1 MSENIVKIHH
11 TSLITVNQHPFTF
24 IILTSDTYTV
34 CIRVGSHNEVC
45 INFFSQIHSH
55 RKSFGIFRVRRDD
68 SREVTVLNHLF
79 GNSKHIF
86 KSPHLQSTRNQH
98 HTCTVNRSINNLHVF
113 VAGDCFRI
121 NRNCLHHVQIN
132 FVYIFT
138 DNLNQIRIA
147 LEFDIS
153 SRGNSVYF
161 VDDTFIVRSQYL
173 RTVIPVCFVTIIFL
187 RVVRSSQDDTA
198 LATEVTDSER
208 HFGSRTHI
216 VEQIYFDTVGRENIG
231 RGLRKQTAVVTAVM
245 TNHNRNLWQIF
256 KVLLQIIR
264 KTLCSGTYRIDVH
277 TVATYAHDTA

>member
-24 IILTSDTYTV
+24 IILTSDTYT
-34 CIRVGSHNEVC
+34 VC

-161 VDDTFIVRSQYL
+161 V
-173 RTVIPVCFVTIIFL
+173 L

-198 LATEVTDSER
+198 LATEVTDSKR

-245 TNHNRNLWQIF
+245 TNHNRNLRQIF